1 MGRNL
6 YILAATLFTFSLV
19 TCGIAYTSVASSS
32 GDRAL
37 WHMMGLVLLLIA
49 LVVAFGGMLTSLFE
63 QAERR
68 TQEREQSER
77 RNRK

>member
-19 TCGIAYTSVASSS
+19 ACGAAFTSIAQST

-37 WHMMGLVLLLIA
+37 WHVMGLVLLLIA
-49 LVVAFGGMLTSLFE
+49 LVATMGGVLTSLFE

-68 TQEREQSER
+68 TEQR
-77 RNRK
+77 RRGRN

>member
-6 YILAATLFTFSLV
+6 YVLAATLFLFSLV
-19 TCGIAYTSVASSS
+19 TCGLGYSGAAPSQ

-37 WHMMGLVLLLIA
+37 WHVMGLVLLVIA
-49 LVVAFGGMLTSLFE
+49 LIVTMAGMLTALFE

-68 TQEREQSER
+68 AAEER
-77 RNRK
+77 RRK